1 MLPVLQI
8 GPLAI
13 QLPGVLLLAGVWFAL
28 LAAERG
34 ALRRAIPAERMTNM
48 ILISLVAGILGAR
61 LGYALRFIE
70 LYLEQPLALFALN
83 LNTLSNFEG
92 FIAAI
97 LAGVICIQRWRLP
110 VLDVLD
116 ALAPGLALFMIAI
129 GLAHLA
135 SGDAFGAV
143 SSVPWSIELW
153 GAERQ
158 PSQVYEIIAAVLI
171 YGFILRLQQHT
182 FSPGFLFFALLT
194 CHSLAR
200 LFLEAFRGDSLIVA
214 GSLRMGQVLS
224 LAVLASSLLAL
235 HLLSRRTPMSQARLE
250 RDRL

>member
-1 MLPVLQI
+1 MLPVLQV

-13 QLPGVLLLAGVWFAL
+13 QLPGLLLLAGVWVAV

-34 ALRRAIPAERMTNM
+34 ALRRTIPAERMTNL
-48 ILISLVAGILGAR
+48 ILISGVAGILGAR
-61 LGYALRFIE
+61 LGYALRFLD

-83 LNTLSNFEG
+83 PSTLSNFEG

-97 LAGVICIQRWRLP
+97 LAGGIYIQHWRLP

-158 PSQVYEIIAAVLI
+158 PSQVYEIIAAVVI
-171 YGFILRLQQHT
+171 FGFILRLQQHT
-182 FSPGFLFFALLT
+182 FSSGFLFFALLT

-214 GSLRMGQVLS
+214 GSLRIAQVLS
-224 LAVLASSLLAL
+224 LAALAGSLLAL
-235 HLLSRRTPMSQARLE
+235 HLLSRRTPMS
-250 RDRL
+250 